1 MRQPTFTTLRL
12 TVPNAA
18 SHRMLTRL
26 GFTVTDE
33 CGGPRHRLR
42 IYALENGGGTM
53 IARSAFRRA
62 IEAHD
67 LDQLLSVFREDA
79 VLHSPITFQP
89 FEGKAAIRRLLAII
103 FAVFQDFHY
112 TDELDAP
119 DGQTK
124 VLVFRAKVGKRD
136 AEGIDLV
143 RFDDAGMVRDLTV
156 MVRPR
161 SSMEALLAEV
171 QPRLLAALQ
180 ADPG

>member
-1 MRQPTFTTLRL
+1 MSDR
-12 TVPNAA
+12 N
-18 SHRMLTRL
+18 
-26 GFTVTDE
+26 
-33 CGGPRHRLR
+33 
-42 IYALENGGGTM
+42 
-53 IARSAFRRA
+53 AFRRA

-67 LDQLLSVFREDA
+67 LEGLIALFREDA

-103 FAVFQDFHY
+103 FEVFQDFRY
-112 TDELDAP
+112 TDELDDA
-119 DGQTK
+119 GGSTK
-124 VLVFRAKVGKRD
+124 ILVFRAKVKNRD

-171 QPRLLAALQ
+171 QPRLVAALQ
-180 ADPG
+180 ADHPS